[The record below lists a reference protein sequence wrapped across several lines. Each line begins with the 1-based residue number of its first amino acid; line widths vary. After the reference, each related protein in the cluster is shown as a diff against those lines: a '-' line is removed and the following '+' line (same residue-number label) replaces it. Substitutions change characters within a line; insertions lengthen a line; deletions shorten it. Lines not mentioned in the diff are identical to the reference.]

1 MIRLLKKETQNWNV
15 IKTEQEQSRVKI
27 ALETELSNIRN
38 ELVSLKKQLEAEK
51 EKLKMAKENTATL
64 KDKKKKKIRKYR
76 HLYWNRLK
84 PLVGNLILKQLLHK
98 IYLSFPHQWRVANP
112 KITEIICRHLPKA
125 FYLQQLQRN
134 RQ

>member
-51 EKLKMAKENTATL
+51 EKLKMAKENTAIL
-64 KDKKKKKIRKYR
+64 KD
-76 HLYWNRLK
+76 
-84 PLVGNLILKQLLHK
+84 
-98 IYLSFPHQWRVANP
+98 
-112 KITEIICRHLPKA
+112 
-125 FYLQQLQRN
+125 
-134 RQ
+134 